1 MASVSFVGCYGKLK
15 VVASM
20 SSGSGYSMSGGCFAR
35 HKNLFLSFYVLEVV
49 PEFKKQSKLS
59 LLVS

>member
-20 SSGSGYSMSGGCFAR
+20 SPGSGYSMSGGCFAR
-35 HKNLFLSFYVLEVV
+35 HKNLYFMY
-49 PEFKKQSKLS
+49 
-59 LLVS
+59 